1 MTAQQINRLST
12 KVIIILSVLV
22 LLTVLS
28 GYAYPPQP
36 PEPDEG
42 AAAHIFQLSIVAVA
56 LSTLLFLIT
65 ADWKQPLRS
74 VLPLACPAV
83 ALVLAFGALYYLNIF
98 DTLLGINLQP
108 FLVNDPRL

>member
-1 MTAQQINRLST
+1 MTAQQINRLSA
-12 KVIIILSVLV
+12 KVIIMLSVLV

-56 LSTLLFLIT
+56 LSTLIFLIT

-74 VLPLACPAV
+74 ILPLAFPAA
-83 ALVLAFGALYYLNIF
+83 ALVLAFGALYYLEHF
-98 DTLLGINLQP
+98 RY
-108 FLVNDPRL
+108 VARH

>member
-12 KVIIILSVLV
+12 NIMIVLSVLA

-28 GYAYPPQP
+28 GYTHPPQP

-42 AAAHIFQLSIVAVA
+42 TAAHIFQLSIVAVA
-56 LSTLLFLIT
+56 LSILVFLAT

-74 VLPLACPAV
+74 VRPSAFPTA
-83 ALVLAFGALYYLNIF
+83 ALVLAFGALYYLEHF
-98 DTLLGINLQP
+98 
-108 FLVNDPRL
+108 R